1 MSIATVCKKQ
11 TKAEN
16 RQETEK
22 TVRRQIYGD
31 LSDGRFFN
39 FLFGKIR
46 RIIKNRGVYSGTRK
60 TVGTASGKD
69 NIHRRGGN
77 I

>member
-22 TVRRQIYGD
+22 TVRRQIYRD
-31 LSDGRFFN
+31 LSDGRFFTSYSVK
-39 FLFGKIR
+39 FG
-46 RIIKNRGVYSGTRK
+46 V
-60 TVGTASGKD
+60 
-69 NIHRRGGN
+69 
-77 I
+77 

>member
-22 TVRRQIYGD
+22 TVRRQIYGICPTD
-31 LSDGRFFN
+31 VFFTSYSVK
-39 FLFGKIR
+39 FG
-46 RIIKNRGVYSGTRK
+46 V
-60 TVGTASGKD
+60 
-69 NIHRRGGN
+69 
-77 I
+77 

>member
-31 LSDGRFFN
+31 LSDGRFFT
-39 FLFGKIR
+39 FYSVKFG
-46 RIIKNRGVYSGTRK
+46 V
-60 TVGTASGKD
+60 
-69 NIHRRGGN
+69 
-77 I
+77 

>member
-31 LSDGRFFN
+31 LSDGRFFY

-46 RIIKNRGVYSGTRK
+46 RIIKENEVCTPVQGRPVELLRGK
-60 TVGTASGKD
+60 TIYTAG
-69 NIHRRGGN
+69 
-77 I
+77 

>member
-31 LSDGRFFN
+31 LSVGRFFV
-39 FLFGKIR
+39 FLFRKIR
-46 RIIKNRGVYSGTRK
+46 GIMEEPGAPDPVRESAPEPLRARQHTKGEKSV
-60 TVGTASGKD
+60 
-69 NIHRRGGN
+69 
-77 I
+77 